1 MTLTHRANKNS
12 IVHPTKLVY
21 CDPEVDDL
29 LEFLG
34 VYGKIQE
41 IMSWLVEASA
51 NADFTIKALR
61 RVHLQELM
69 QQLGLDPE
77 KPDAF
82 AQLEDMKAGLADRT
96 THPKPRIEV
105 PELGFFKSRI
115 KELIAEQE
123 KHGNPLAF
131 SDAVEGQAD
140 LVGVAQY
147 GHTDWANVQSRTG
160 GKHVSE
166 WIHGLATIMADP
178 VAYHAE
184 FAGLGIDAGRMNADH
199 LAIAED
205 WSVQNGRHRSL
216 ATRSLGEE
224 YVLEA
229 GMAQWIPVTVGQT

>member
-1 MTLTHRANKNS
+1 
-12 IVHPTKLVY
+12 
-21 CDPEVDDL
+21 
-29 LEFLG
+29 
-34 VYGKIQE
+34 
-41 IMSWLVEASA
+41 MSWLVEASA

-131 SDAVEGQAD
+131 SD
-140 LVGVAQY
+140 
-147 GHTDWANVQSRTG
+147 
-160 GKHVSE
+160 
-166 WIHGLATIMADP
+166 
-178 VAYHAE
+178 
-184 FAGLGIDAGRMNADH
+184 
-199 LAIAED
+199 
-205 WSVQNGRHRSL
+205 
-216 ATRSLGEE
+216 
-224 YVLEA
+224 
-229 GMAQWIPVTVGQT
+229 